1 LGGLPV
7 KRGRYW
13 RIQRP
18 RDFSLASRSSRL
30 RSAWYRRF
38 GGRLTASSNP
48 NSISQALTK
57 VPSWVKT

>member
-1 LGGLPV
+1 M

-30 RSAWYRRF
+30 RSAW
-38 GGRLTASSNP
+38 LTASANP